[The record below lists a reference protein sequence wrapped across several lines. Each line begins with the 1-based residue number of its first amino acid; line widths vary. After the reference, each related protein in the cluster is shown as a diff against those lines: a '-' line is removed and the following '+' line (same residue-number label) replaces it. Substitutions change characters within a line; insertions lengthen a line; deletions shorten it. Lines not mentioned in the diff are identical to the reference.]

1 MTETK
6 QTDAHERLKTVRLL
20 ALDVDGTLTDGGV
33 YYDDAGGETKRFH
46 IHDGLGIVLAQM
58 AGLKI
63 VWITGRTS
71 SIVQKRA
78 GELKVPLVM
87 QGVRDKG
94 AALGEAAQSLDVPL
108 AQCAFMGDDLNDLP
122 GFTAAAVCFAPA
134 NASPDIL
141 ARADFVAGRSGGSGA
156 VREAIDLILRARG
169 DYEETVAAYAASLC
183 LPLVKNPLQ

>member
-63 VWITGRTS
+63 IWITGRTS

-94 AALGEAAQSLDVPL
+94 AALGEAAQSLGVPL

-122 GFTAAAVCFAPA
+122 GFAAAAVCG
-134 NASPDIL
+134 L
-141 ARADFVAGRSGGSGA
+141 ARRVSARCLDSPSSRRKQPRGLADAGQDGFR
-156 VREAIDLILRARG
+156 
-169 DYEETVAAYAASLC
+169 
-183 LPLVKNPLQ
+183 LQ

>member
-1 MTETK
+1 MQSK
-6 QTDAHERLKTVRLL
+6 HDRLKTVRLL

-122 GFTAAAVCFAPA
+122 GFATAAVCFAPA

-141 ARADFVAGRSGGSGA
+141 ARADFVAGRNGGSGA
-156 VREAIDLILRARG
+156 VREVVDLILRARG
-169 DYEETVAAYAASLC
+169 DYEETVAVYAASLC
-183 LPLVKNPLQ
+183 LPLAKNPLQ